1 MLEGGDESVKG
12 RRGRG
17 EAGGEE
23 EEGRRTRGEG
33 WSSTIQY
40 IQKIDNFADKIAQNC
55 MISNSPNVPRNFS

>member
-1 MLEGGDESVKG
+1 MRVLRGGG
-12 RRGRG
+12 TGG

-55 MISNSPNVPRNFS
+55 MISNSPKVLRNFS